1 MCEPSDNETEEKPWT
16 ISLEEE
22 YWEMRG
28 RKRKKS
34 ERKSSAEKDCRMSS
48 IKINVS
54 GTVCSSVLRDY
65 ISLLS
70 CDLIQQVLQSLL
82 LLVNDLSYLTIIVI
96 SVHQVSISSIAP
108 FCVFSYREWSRVN
121 HNCFQTF

>member
-1 MCEPSDNETEEKPWT
+1 MR
-16 ISLEEE
+16 SLSFNVFVMYQCTRLNHIRERIAMYVVV

-28 RKRKKS
+28 RKRKRS

-65 ISLLS
+65 ISLLG
-70 CDLIQQVLQSLL
+70 
-82 LLVNDLSYLTIIVI
+82 
-96 SVHQVSISSIAP
+96 
-108 FCVFSYREWSRVN
+108 
-121 HNCFQTF
+121 